1 MNIIERASYFMGKAR
16 GLYSKGIEDAFST
29 SGTRP
34 SVGDSSAFV
43 DPYEWGSYLTDSRK
57 PSTKSQFIE
66 SNLGWVFICVK
77 LNFQSVGSQRLR
89 LYVSKA
95 TKGKKYATIET
106 RSVDRQRLKW
116 LYTQT
121 SLDSW
126 LTKAQEIEEVTEHAY
141 LDLMKE
147 VNPYHGSR
155 ELKEFT
161 TMFMDLTGEC
171 YWLMLKDGLK
181 VPRQIWVIPSQFIN
195 PDYGDS
201 LKDAIK
207 GYIYRRGNVELT
219 LKPEDVVMF
228 NTPNPKNIFSGFST
242 IKGVADAVYIQSQ
255 MNEFETSIF
264 ENRARIGGVIEET
277 ENVGKE
283 ARKRFREKLDQEHTG
298 PKKAG
303 KKLYLPRGLK
313 FTKDAMTPTE
323 LNFIEGRKGNR
334 EEICTAL
341 DVPFGMFDPHSNRAV
356 AEAAGY
362 QHSKIGILPRCDRF
376 SEKMNERVLP
386 LFDEK
391 LFCAF
396 DDPVPQNREL
406 ILKEQIGR
414 VKGNIMLINEARAEQ
429 GLEPIEGGDEMLV
442 DNRLIPISMAGAKPE
457 MPEEEEEQIM
467 SFSKKVTEKI
477 REMLG

>member
-1 MNIIERASYFMGKAR
+1 MNIIERASYFFGKAR
-16 GLYSKGIEDAFST
+16 GLYSKGVEDVFST
-29 SGTRP
+29 TGTRP
-34 SVGDSSAFV
+34 SIGDQSAWV
-43 DPYEWGSYLTDSRK
+43 DPYEWGSYLLDSKK
-57 PSTKSQFIE
+57 PSTKGQFVD
-66 SNLGWVFICVK
+66 SNLGWVYICVK
-77 LNFQSVGSQRLR
+77 LNFQAVGSQRLR
-89 LYVSKA
+89 LYVSKE
-95 TKGKKYATIET
+95 TKGKKYMTIET
-106 RSVDRQRLKW
+106 RPVDRQRLKW

-121 SLDSW
+121 DLDSW
-126 LTKAQEIEEVTEHAY
+126 LTKAEEIEEVTENAF

-171 YWLMLKDGLK
+171 YWLILKDGLK
-181 VPRQIWVIPSQFIN
+181 VPRQIWVIPSQYMN
-195 PDYGDS
+195 PVYGDS
-201 LKDAIK
+201 LAKPII
-207 GYIYRRGNVELT
+207 GYKYKRGNVELT

-264 ENRARIGGVIEET
+264 ENRARVGGVIEEV
-277 ENVGKE
+277 ENVGVN
-283 ARKRFREKLDQEHTG
+283 ARKRFQEKLSQEHTG

-303 KKLYLPRGLK
+303 KMMYLPRGLK
-313 FTKDAMTPTE
+313 HTKDTMTPTE

-376 SEKMNERVLP
+376 SEKMNERILP

-406 ILKEQIGR
+406 ALKESTQLVIAGI
-414 VKGNIMLINEARAEQ
+414 KATNEDRAER
-429 GLEPIEGGDEMLV
+429 GLEAVEGGDEPLV
-442 DNRLIPISMAGAKPE
+442 DSRRIPLSAAGITPPT
-457 MPEEEEEQIM
+457 PEEQEEQIM
-467 SFSKKVTEKI
+467 NFSKKVTEKI

>member
-29 SGTRP
+29 TGTRP
-34 SVGDSSAFV
+34 SVGDQSAYM
-43 DPYEWGSYLTDSRK
+43 DPYEWGSYLLDSRK
-57 PSTKSQFIE
+57 PSTKSQFID
-66 SNLGWVFICVK
+66 SNLGWVYICVK

-89 LYVSKA
+89 LYVSKE
-95 TKGKKYATIET
+95 TKGKKYATIKM

-121 SLDSW
+121 NLDSW
-126 LTKAQEIEEVTEHAY
+126 LTKAEEIEEVTDHAF

-155 ELKEFT
+155 ELKELT

-171 YWLMLKDGLK
+171 YWLLLKDGLK
-181 VPRQIWVIPSQFIN
+181 VPRQIWVIPSQFVN
-195 PDYGDS
+195 PDYGSS

-219 LKPEDVVMF
+219 LKPEEVVMF

-264 ENRARIGGVIEET
+264 ENRARVGGVIEEV
-277 ENVGKE
+277 ESVGKD
-283 ARKRFREKLDQEHTG
+283 ARKRFQEKLSQKHTG

-303 KKLYLPRGLK
+303 KMMYLPRGLK
-313 FTKDAMTPTE
+313 YTKDAMTPVE

-442 DNRLIPISMAGAKPE
+442 DNRLIPISMAGATPE
-457 MPEEEEEQIM
+457 TPEEEEEQIM

-477 REMLG
+477 REILG

>member
-16 GLYSKGIEDAFST
+16 GLYSKGIEDVFST
-29 SGTRP
+29 TGTRP
-34 SVGDSSAFV
+34 SVGDQSAWM
-43 DPYEWGSYLTDSRK
+43 DPYEWGSYLTDSKK
-57 PSTKSQFIE
+57 PSTKSQFIDN
-66 SNLGWVFICVK
+66 NLGWVFICVK
-77 LNFQSVGSQRLR
+77 LNFQTVGSQRLR
-89 LYVSKA
+89 LYVSKE
-95 TKGKKYATIET
+95 TRGKKYASVKTKP
-106 RSVDRQRLKW
+106 VDRQRLKW
-116 LYTQT
+116 LYAQT
-121 SLDSW
+121 DLDPW
-126 LTKAQEIEEVTEHAY
+126 LTKAEEIEEVTDHAY

-171 YWLMLKDGLK
+171 YWLLLKDGLK

-195 PDYGDS
+195 PDYGSS

-207 GYIYRRGNVELT
+207 GYIYKRGNVEIP

-264 ENRARIGGVIEET
+264 ENRARVGGVIEEV
-277 ENVGKE
+277 ENVGE
-283 ARKRFREKLDQEHTG
+283 PQRKRFQEKLSQKHTG

-303 KKLYLPRGLK
+303 KMMYLPRGLK
-313 FTKDAMTPTE
+313 YTKDAMTPQE
-323 LNFIEGRKGNR
+323 LNFIEGRKGNMI
-334 EEICTAL
+334 EICTSL

-362 QHSKIGILPRCDRF
+362 QHAKIGILPRCDRF
-376 SEKMNERVLP
+376 SEKMNERILP

-429 GLEPIEGGDEMLV
+429 GLEPIDGGDEMLV
-442 DNRLIPISMAGAKPE
+442 DSRLVPISMAGAKPE
-457 MPEEEEEQIM
+457 TPEEEEEQIL

-477 REMLG
+477 KEMLG